1 MPENCLELKHIPG
14 EEHICNKCK
23 PGFFLYE
30 SLNEC
35 WPCDDIENGGV
46 DKCSICSSFEVIDDT
61 PVVQCD

>member
-46 DKCSICSSFEVIDDT
+46 DKC
-61 PVVQCD
+61 